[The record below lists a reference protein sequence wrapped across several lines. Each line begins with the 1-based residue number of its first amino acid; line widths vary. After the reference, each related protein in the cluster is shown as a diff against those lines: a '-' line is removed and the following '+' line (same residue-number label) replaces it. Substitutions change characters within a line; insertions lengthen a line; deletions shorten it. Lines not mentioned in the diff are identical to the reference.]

1 MMDEVHFLIDE
12 NISPETVAALQSSGY
27 QASSL
32 TAYVPLGSSDIEIA
46 QAASETDAIIVTQ
59 DLDFGEMC
67 FNAGAVSTGVIVLR
81 LRIQT
86 VENVTSRLLHFLM
99 DAERLQLD
107 LQHYLILVDDSRFRT
122 RRRPE

>member
-1 MMDEVHFLIDE
+1 MEEVHFLIDE

-59 DLDFGEMC
+59 DLDFREMC
-67 FNAGAVSTGVIVLR
+67 FNAGTVSTGVIVLR

>member
-1 MMDEVHFLIDE
+1 MMEEVHFLIDE

-59 DLDFGEMC
+59 DLDFREMC
-67 FNAGAVSTGVIVLR
+67 FNAGTVSTGVIVLR

>member
-1 MMDEVHFLIDE
+1 MDEVHFLIDE

>member
-27 QASSL
+27 QARSL

-46 QAASETDAIIVTQ
+46 QAANEAESIIVTQ

-67 FNAGAVSTGVIVLR
+67 FNAGTVSTGVIVLR

-86 VENVTSRLLHFLM
+86 VENVTSRLLRFLA
-99 DAERLQLD
+99 DAKRLRLD